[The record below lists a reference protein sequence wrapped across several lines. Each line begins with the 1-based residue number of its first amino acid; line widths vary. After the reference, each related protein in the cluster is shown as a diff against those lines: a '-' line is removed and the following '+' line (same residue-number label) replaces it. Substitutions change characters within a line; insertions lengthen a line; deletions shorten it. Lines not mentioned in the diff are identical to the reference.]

1 MALEWAS
8 APRMA
13 RSNKVEAIPSPVDI
27 SVSAPS
33 PAELPREF
41 QARALRRRVL
51 QAIAALGILVA
62 IFLLAPGLGEVRDR
76 LAGASPAWLALAAAL
91 EGLSF
96 ASYVVMFGPIFC
108 TGLGWRRSWQIGG
121 SELAMGSLVPASGA
135 GGLALGAWVLHRG
148 GMDGQRIARRSVAFF
163 LIKSGVNFLAV
174 AVLGTVM
181 ALGLLGPELSLWLTA
196 FPAVVAALALGGVV
210 AIPRLGSGRAPGPDA
225 SRLRRALNAT
235 RRAVTDGTSEALQ
248 ILRSGNRRVLAGS
261 VGYWVFDNAVLWA
274 TFHAFGLSPAITV
287 ILMGYLIGQL
297 GGLLPIPGGIGGI
310 DGGLI
315 GTLIVYGA
323 PAAGTAAA
331 VLGYR
336 VILFWLPLIVGGI
349 AFAAL
354 RRDMPRGGELASC
367 APAIAAQSA

>member
-1 MALEWAS
+1 MHITPSDASIS
-8 APRMA
+8 AP
-13 RSNKVEAIPSPVDI
+13 P
-27 SVSAPS
+27 
-33 PAELPREF
+33 PAELPGEF
-41 QARALRRRVL
+41 QPRTLRRRGL
-51 QAIAALGILVA
+51 QAIAALGVLVA
-62 IFLLAPGLGEVRDR
+62 IVVLAPGLGDVRDR
-76 LAGASPAWLALAAAL
+76 IAGADPAWLALAVLL

-96 ASYVVMFGPIFC
+96 ASYVLMFGPIFC

-135 GGLALGAWVLHRG
+135 GGLALGAWILHRG
-148 GMDGQRIARRSVAFF
+148 GMDGPRIARRSVAFF
-163 LIKSGVNFLAV
+163 LIKSGVNFV
-174 AVLGTVM
+174 AVVVVGTAM
-181 ALGLLGPELSLWLTA
+181 ALGAGPEQSPWLTV
-196 FPAVVAALALGGVV
+196 FPAVMAALAIAAVA
-210 AIPRLGSGRAPGPDA
+210 AIPRLGRGSPAAPDA
-225 SRLRRALNAT
+225 SRLRRAIAAT
-235 RRAVTDGTSEALQ
+235 RRAVCDGAGEAGQ
-248 ILRSGNRRVLAGS
+248 ILRSGNSRVLAGS
-261 VGYWVFDNAVLWA
+261 IGYWAFDNAVLWA
-274 TFHAFGLSPAITV
+274 TFHAFGLSPPLTV

-354 RRDMPRGGELASC
+354 RRDMPKRGELASC

>member
-1 MALEWAS
+1 
-8 APRMA
+8 
-13 RSNKVEAIPSPVDI
+13 
-27 SVSAPS
+27 
-33 PAELPREF
+33 LPREF
-41 QARALRRRVL
+41 QWRTLRRRGL
-51 QAIAALGILVA
+51 QAIAALGVLLAV
-62 IFLLAPGLGEVRDR
+62 FVLAPGLGQVRDQ
-76 LAGASPAWLALAAAL
+76 LAGGDPGWLVLATAL
-91 EGLSF
+91 EGMSFLS
-96 ASYVVMFGPIFC
+96 YLIMFGPIFC
-108 TGLGWRRSWQIGG
+108 TGLSWRRSWQIGG

-196 FPAVVAALALGGVV
+196 FPALIATLTIVAVA
-210 AIPRLGSGRAPGPDA
+210 AIPRLGPGGAPVPED
-225 SRLRRALNAT
+225 SRLRRGLAAT
-235 RRAVTDGTSEALQ
+235 RRAATDGTAEALQ
-248 ILRSGNRRVLAGS
+248 ILRSGNSRVLAGS
-261 VGYWVFDNAVLWA
+261 IGYWAFDNAVLWA
-274 TFHAFGLSPAITV
+274 TFHAFGISPPLTI

-331 VLGYR
+331 VLAYR
-336 VILFWLPLIVGGI
+336 VILFWLPLIAGGI

-354 RRDMPRGGELASC
+354 RRDMPGSYELASC
-367 APAIAAQSA
+367 SPAIAAQSA